1 MGNDC
6 LLYYQEA
13 SRGVSCTLEQKSPLR
28 VSTKLGNRKK
38 YHNNI
43 GVREESQ
50 LFPFLSIYTG

>member
-13 SRGVSCTLEQKSPLR
+13 SSGVSCTLEQKSPLR
-28 VSTKLGNRKK
+28 VSTKLGNKKK

-50 LFPFLSIYTG
+50 LFPF